1 MAAPDS
7 PGREFAEQMKSFDS
21 NNDGSLTAEE
31 LQAGLISMGVSK
43 SASEAYMSAGDKIEI
58 KEGTNEMNA
67 LQGKLSKLAEMKS
80 ALAEAEKARDKAE
93 EERQA
98 AEGALLSKRADEI
111 AQEEAKRLEEKRIS
125 QLQLEQEE
133 GKDRKNRAAEE
144 RAEVLLGA

>member
-7 PGREFAEQMKSFDS
+7 PGREFAKQMKSFDS

-31 LQAGLISMGVSK
+31 LQAGLVSMGVSK

-58 KEGTNEMNA
+58 KEGTDEMNV

-98 AEGALLSKRADEI
+98 AEGALSTSMSTDVSASTCSRSCD
-111 AQEEAKRLEEKRIS
+111 
-125 QLQLEQEE
+125 
-133 GKDRKNRAAEE
+133 
-144 RAEVLLGA
+144 